1 VPGVRG
7 YADYRD
13 KPHYNICTIGHVD
26 HGKTSLTAAITK
38 YLAKKGR
45 AKYVSYGEI
54 DKAPEEVRRGITI
67 NSAHVE
73 YETDKRHYAHIDNPG
88 HAEFI
93 KNMITG
99 TSLTDG
105 AILVV
110 DASTGMMP
118 QSKEHI
124 LLARQV
130 GVKYLVVWL
139 NKCDL
144 IEDPDLLS
152 IVEMEIREEL
162 SKFGYDGTNIA
173 VVHGSAL
180 QTLEENVESP
190 YGEKAVQKLLD
201 AIDTTLPQ
209 PKREVEKPFLM
220 AVEAI
225 YNVSGRGS
233 VCTGVVEQGTVKV
246 GDDVEV
252 VGMNAENKIHKA
264 TVTGIETFHKNLD
277 DGRAGDSVGLLLRG
291 PNRNDLKRG
300 QVVCK
305 PGSITPHKRFD
316 AQVYVLKEEEGGRH
330 TPFETGYSPQVF
342 FRTASL
348 TGKVTLAKD
357 VVGLPGTDITM
368 EFETIWPVAIH
379 TGQKFSCREGG
390 MTVAAGLVTKIHAD
404 VDKKTG
410 KPGAAGKGAAPA
422 GKGAAPAAGAKPA
435 GAAKPKK

>member
-1 VPGVRG
+1 MRG
-7 YADYRD
+7 YAEANYRD
-13 KPHYNICTIGHVD
+13 KPHFNICTIGHVD

-38 YLAKKGR
+38 YLAKKGK
-45 AKYVSYGEI
+45 AKFVSYSEI

-73 YETDKRHYAHIDNPG
+73 YETEKRHYAHVDNPG

-130 GVKYLVVWL
+130 GVKHIVVWL

-162 SKFGYDGTNIA
+162 SKFEYDGQNVA

-180 QTLEENVESP
+180 MTLEEKDSP
-190 YGEKAVQKLLD
+190 YGEAALEKLLT
-201 AIDTTLPQ
+201 AIDDTLPL
-209 PKREVEKPFLM
+209 PKRDTDKPFLM

-225 YNVSGRGS
+225 YNVAGRGS

-246 GDDVEV
+246 GDNVEV
-252 VGMNAENKIHKA
+252 VGMNNENRIMPA
-264 TVTGIETFHKNLD
+264 AVTGIETFHKSLD

-300 QVVCK
+300 QIICK
-305 PGSITPHKRFD
+305 PNTIKPHKRFE
-316 AQVYVLKEEEGGRH
+316 AQVYILSEEEGGRH
-330 TPFETGYSPQVF
+330 TPFETGYSPQIF
-342 FRTASL
+342 LRTASL
-348 TGKVTLAKD
+348 TAKVKLPKD
-357 VVGLPGTDITM
+357 VVGMPGKDVTM
-368 EFETIWPVAIH
+368 EFETIWPVAVH
-379 TGQKFSCREGG
+379 EGQKFSCREGG
-390 MTVAAGLVTKIHAD
+390 MTVAAGIITKVFSDATAD
-404 VDKKTG
+404 AKKG
-410 KPGAAGKGAAPA
+410 GAAAGK
-422 GKGAAPAAGAKPA
+422 AGAKPA
-435 GAAKPKK
+435 AGAAAKPAAPKKK